1 MIKVVTLLKMYENIS
16 ETKKIGKRGV
26 FFLSKVRVEHL
37 TKVFGK
43 RSQKALEMVKENK
56 SKNEIV
62 EKTGATVGV
71 YDASFEVNAG
81 EIFVIMGLSGSG
93 KSTLI
98 RLLNRLIEP
107 SSGDI
112 YIDDEDIAKMSK
124 EELREVRRH
133 KVNMVFQNFGLF
145 PQRTILENTEYG
157 LEVRGVPKEERRE
170 RAEQALDNS
179 GLLSFKDQYP
189 NQLSGGMQQRVGLA
203 RALAND
209 PEILLMDEAFS
220 ALDPLIRREM
230 QDELLELQERVKKT
244 IIFITHDLNEALRI
258 GDRIALM
265 KDGQIMQIGTGE
277 EILTNPANEFVRE
290 FVEDVDRSKVLTAQ
304 NIMVPAITTNIE
316 IDGPN
321 VALQR
326 MRKEEVSML
335 LAIDRKRQLKGSLT
349 AESAQEAR
357 AKGLTLKE
365 VIDKNVQKVHKDTLI
380 SDLFN
385 LIHDSPAPLAVID
398 DEDRLLGVVI
408 RGSVIGAL
416 TDTKAKEESEVN
428 ANA

>member
-1 MIKVVTLLKMYENIS
+1 MVTFVKFFR
-16 ETKKIGKRGV
+16 KRSIIH
-26 FFLSKVRVEHL
+26 LSKVKVEHL
-37 TKVFGK
+37 TKIFGK
-43 RSQKALEMVKENK
+43 KKQQAFAMIQEQR
-56 SKNEIV
+56 SKNEIL

-71 YDASFEVNAG
+71 YDVNFEVNEG

-107 SSGDI
+107 SGGDI
-112 YIDDEDIAKMSK
+112 YIDGVDIAKMSK

-133 KVNMVFQNFGLF
+133 KINMVFQSFGLF
-145 PQRTILENTEYG
+145 PHRTILENTEYG
-157 LEVRGVPKEERRE
+157 LEVRGVSKEERTQK
-170 RAEQALDNS
+170 AEKALDNS

-189 NQLSGGMQQRVGLA
+189 DQLSGGMQQRVGLA

-230 QDELLELQERVKKT
+230 QDELLELQANVQKT

-277 EILTNPANEFVRE
+277 EILTNPANQYVRD

-304 NIMVPAITTNIE
+304 NIMVPALTTNIE
-316 IDGPN
+316 IDGPS
-321 VALQR
+321 VALNR

-335 LAIDRKRQLKGSLT
+335 LAVDKRRHLKGSLT
-349 AESAQEAR
+349 AESAREAR
-357 AKGLTLKE
+357 KNNLTLKD
-365 VIDKNVQKVHKDTLI
+365 VIDKNVKKIDKDMLVTDI
-380 SDLFN
+380 FN
-385 LIHDSPAPLAVID
+385 LIYDSPTPLAVV
-398 DEDRLLGVVI
+398 ENDRLIGVVI
-408 RGSVIGAL
+408 RGSVIEAL
-416 TDTKAKEESEVN
+416 AETDSASNNEKGVVIN
-428 ANA
+428 G

>member
-1 MIKVVTLLKMYENIS
+1 M
-16 ETKKIGKRGV
+16 
-26 FFLSKVRVEHL
+26 SKVKVEHL
-37 TKVFGK
+37 TKIFGK
-43 RSQKALEMVKENK
+43 KKQQALAMVKEQR
-56 SKNEIV
+56 SKNEIL

-71 YDASFEVNAG
+71 YDVNFEVNEG

-107 SSGDI
+107 SGGDI
-112 YIDDEDIAKMSK
+112 YIDGVDVAKMSK

-133 KVNMVFQNFGLF
+133 KINMVFQSFGLF
-145 PQRTILENTEYG
+145 PHRTILENTEYG
-157 LEVRGVPKEERRE
+157 LEVRGVSKEERTAK
-170 RAEQALDNS
+170 AEKALENS

-189 NQLSGGMQQRVGLA
+189 DQLSGGMQQRVGLA

-230 QDELLELQERVKKT
+230 QDELLELQANVQKT

-277 EILTNPANEFVRE
+277 DILTNPANQYVRD

-304 NIMVPAITTNIE
+304 NIMVPALTTNIE
-316 IDGPN
+316 IDGPS
-321 VALQR
+321 VALNR

-335 LAIDRKRQLKGSLT
+335 LAVDKRRHLKGSLT
-349 AESAQEAR
+349 AESAREAR
-357 AKGLTLKE
+357 KNNLTLKE
-365 VIDKNVQKVHKDTLI
+365 VIDKNVKKIDKDMLVTDI
-380 SDLFN
+380 FN
-385 LIHDSPAPLAVID
+385 LIYDSPTPLAVV
-398 DEDRLLGVVI
+398 ENDRLIGVVI
-408 RGSVIGAL
+408 RGSVIEAL
-416 TDTKAKEESEVN
+416 AETDSAALAEDGVVTN
-428 ANA
+428 G

>member
-1 MIKVVTLLKMYENIS
+1 M
-16 ETKKIGKRGV
+16 
-26 FFLSKVRVEHL
+26 SKVRVEHL

-43 RSQKALEMVKENK
+43 RSQQALAMVKENK

-416 TDTKAKEESEVN
+416 TDTEAKEESEVN

>member
-1 MIKVVTLLKMYENIS
+1 M
-16 ETKKIGKRGV
+16 
-26 FFLSKVRVEHL
+26 SKVKVEHL
-37 TKVFGK
+37 TKIFGK
-43 RSQKALEMVKENK
+43 KKQQALAMVKEQR
-56 SKNEIV
+56 SKNEIL

-71 YDASFEVNAG
+71 YDVNFEVNEG

-107 SSGDI
+107 SGGDI
-112 YIDDEDIAKMSK
+112 YIDGVDVAKMSK
-124 EELREVRRH
+124 EELREVRRD
-133 KVNMVFQNFGLF
+133 KINMVFQSFGLF
-145 PQRTILENTEYG
+145 PHRTILENTEYG
-157 LEVRGVPKEERRE
+157 LEVRGVSKEERTAK
-170 RAEQALDNS
+170 AEKALENS

-189 NQLSGGMQQRVGLA
+189 DQLSGGMQQRVGLA

-230 QDELLELQERVKKT
+230 QDELLELQANVQKT

-277 EILTNPANEFVRE
+277 DILTNPANQYVRD

-304 NIMVPAITTNIE
+304 NIMVPALTTNIE
-316 IDGPN
+316 IDGPS
-321 VALQR
+321 VALNR

-335 LAIDRKRQLKGSLT
+335 LAVDKRRHLKGSLT
-349 AESAQEAR
+349 AESAREAR
-357 AKGLTLKE
+357 KNNLTLKE
-365 VIDKNVQKVHKDTLI
+365 VIDKNVKKIDKDMLVTDI
-380 SDLFN
+380 FN
-385 LIHDSPAPLAVID
+385 LIYDSPTPLAVV
-398 DEDRLLGVVI
+398 ENDRLIGVVI
-408 RGSVIGAL
+408 RGSVIEAL
-416 TDTKAKEESEVN
+416 AETDSAAQAEEGVVTN
-428 ANA
+428 G

>member
-1 MIKVVTLLKMYENIS
+1 M
-16 ETKKIGKRGV
+16 
-26 FFLSKVRVEHL
+26 SKVKVEHL
-37 TKVFGK
+37 TKIFGK
-43 RSQKALEMVKENK
+43 KKQQALAMVKEQR
-56 SKNEIV
+56 SKNEIL

-71 YDASFEVNAG
+71 YDVNFEVNEG

-107 SSGDI
+107 SGGDI
-112 YIDDEDIAKMSK
+112 YIDGVDVAKMSK

-133 KVNMVFQNFGLF
+133 KINMVFQSFGLF
-145 PQRTILENTEYG
+145 PHRTILENTEYG
-157 LEVRGVPKEERRE
+157 LEVRGVAKEERTAK
-170 RAEQALDNS
+170 AEKALENS

-189 NQLSGGMQQRVGLA
+189 DQLSGGMQQRVGLA

-230 QDELLELQERVKKT
+230 QDELLELQANVQKT

-277 EILTNPANEFVRE
+277 DILTNPANQYVRD

-304 NIMVPAITTNIE
+304 NIMVPALTTNIE
-316 IDGPN
+316 IDGPS
-321 VALQR
+321 VALNR

-335 LAIDRKRQLKGSLT
+335 LAVDKRRHLKGSLT
-349 AESAQEAR
+349 AESAREAR
-357 AKGLTLKE
+357 KNNLTLKE
-365 VIDKNVQKVHKDTLI
+365 VIDKNVKKIDKDMLVTDI
-380 SDLFN
+380 FN
-385 LIHDSPAPLAVID
+385 LIYDSPTPLAVV
-398 DEDRLLGVVI
+398 ENDRLIGVVI
-408 RGSVIGAL
+408 RGSVIEAL
-416 TDTKAKEESEVN
+416 AETDSAAQAEEGVVTN
-428 ANA
+428 G